1 MIEFLIRHHAST
13 HARRGTILVAVL
25 WLLIFLGFL
34 AVTLRIYT
42 SSVVIS
48 VRTTEDR
55 ETIRVL
61 GDAGLAL
68 AAALVRA
75 GPVDGVG
82 QLPDILQGQLQLNG
96 ADIAVTVQNEVRRID
111 LNTAARPLVEAG
123 LVAAGL
129 KRSEA
134 QRVVESIPKSDC
146 ISCRPQPENEP
157 PAPGQPQGKPALQ
170 SVSQL
175 ASMAKLDNDV
185 AVAAESIFTVS
196 SGYEGVRLDALTDDI
211 LRSITD
217 LPPSALAAI
226 RAYRQGR
233 IERDEMDL
241 QLAATRYHT
250 GELAASWRVVVS
262 ATLPSGYT
270 ETHEAVVILPPDGDV
285 PYIVADWRR
294 I

>member
-1 MIEFLIRHHAST
+1 
-13 HARRGTILVAVL
+13 
-25 WLLIFLGFL
+25 
-34 AVTLRIYT
+34 
-42 SSVVIS
+42 
-48 VRTTEDR
+48 
-55 ETIRVL
+55 
-61 GDAGLAL
+61 
-68 AAALVRA
+68 
-75 GPVDGVG
+75 
-82 QLPDILQGQLQLNG
+82 
-96 ADIAVTVQNEVRRID
+96 
-111 LNTAARPLVEAG
+111 
-123 LVAAGL
+123 
-129 KRSEA
+129 
-134 QRVVESIPKSDC
+134 
-146 ISCRPQPENEP
+146 
-157 PAPGQPQGKPALQ
+157 
-170 SVSQL
+170 
-175 ASMAKLDNDV
+175 MAKLDNDV